1 MKLQEA
7 KDTTVF
13 EIENGEVK
21 EVNLYE
27 KMQRSID
34 ETTSPRGVEPRYFME
49 EVFEFDEDT
58 GEDTDVIAGYY
69 IYKWYFGRKKSVCD
83 ELLTEEEAEEK
94 LFEFLEVDFEND
106 WDNSCNMF
114 FTFEEAEQIE
124 AERMSVD
131 LEVYR
136 SIKRKEVAVKELRKK
151 KAQEEREA
159 INFSRHNLAI
169 TYANTIPLIH
179 GETKQETQTR
189 ISKQLGRIEKDV
201 FWRVV
206 QIVRSKQNN

>member
-13 EIENGEVK
+13 EIKDGVIK
-21 EVNLYE
+21 EVNLYD
-27 KMQRSID
+27 KMSRSVD

-58 GEDTDVIAGYY
+58 GEDNDIIIGYR
-69 IYKWYFGRKKSVCD
+69 IYKWDFGRKKDVCN
-83 ELLTEEEAEEK
+83 EVLTEEEAEEK
-94 LFEFLEVDFEND
+94 LFEFLKVDFEND
-106 WDNSCNMF
+106 WDNSCNIF
-114 FTFEEAEQIE
+114 YTFEEAEQAE
-124 AERMSVD
+124 ADRMNVSID
-131 LEVYR
+131 VYR
-136 SIKRKEVAVKELRKK
+136 SIKRKEVAVKELIKK

-169 TYANTIPLIH
+169 AYANTIPLIN

-206 QIVRSKQNN
+206 QIVRSRQDN